1 VTPELLDL
9 LAGGEREAGRV
20 YGVVSATVTD
30 NHDPEKIGRVRVRF
44 PWLGDGTETWWARVS
59 APAAGGQRGVWLLPE
74 VGDEVLVAFE
84 HGDPRFPY
92 VLGGLWNKNDLPPE
106 DIDADGADHR
116 SLTSRSGHVVRL
128 DDKDGEEKIEII
140 DKTGKNKL
148 VITSKDNGLEI
159 SVEGDVKIA
168 SGSGKVLIEGADVEI
183 KATNS
188 AKVQAGTALDLKC
201 DAQATLKGATVAIN

>member
-1 VTPELLDL
+1 VTSELLDL
-9 LAGGEREAGRV
+9 LAGGERGGGRV

-30 NHDPEKIGRVRVRF
+30 NHDPEKIGRVRLRF

-59 APAAGGQRGVWLLPE
+59 APAAGRERGVWLLPE

-92 VLGGLWNKNDLPPE
+92 VLGGLWNKDDPPPE
-106 DIDADGADHR
+106 DVDADGADHR

-128 DDKDGEEKIEII
+128 DDKDGDEKIEII

-148 VITSKDNGLEI
+148 VITSKDDGLEI
-159 SVEGDVKIA
+159 SVQGDIKIA
-168 SGSGKVLIEGADVEI
+168 SASGKVSIEGADVEI
-183 KATNS
+183 KATQS
-188 AKVQAGTALDLKC
+188 AKVQAGTALELKA